1 VKGGNLLLLKN
12 GTYAISF
19 SYGPNQAPIR
29 LEFRGRAAA
38 ILLGR
43 AREAGETEGAKI
55 LFESLVTH

>member
-1 VKGGNLLLLKN
+1 VKGGILLLLKN

-29 LEFRGRAAA
+29 LEFRERAAA

-55 LFESLVTH
+55 FV